1 MSGTIGR
8 IVIGFIAAA
17 LAVVTVHQGIVF
29 LLNMYGMTPNKP
41 WTTTP
46 FGPLGVPQIVNS
58 MFWGGLWGALYG
70 LIHEKIPGG
79 IAVVKGLLY
88 GLAIVV
94 CSNWIVLPLIRGQAL
109 FAGMDPKRLMAGA
122 LILGGFG
129 IGTALFYQLLRRD

>member
-1 MSGTIGR
+1 MSGTAGR
-8 IVIGFIAAA
+8 LVIGFIAAA
-17 LAVVTVHQGIVF
+17 LAVVTAHQGVVYV
-29 LLNMYGMTPNKP
+29 LNMIGWTPNKP
-41 WTTTP
+41 WSTAA
-46 FGPLGVPQIVNS
+46 FGPWGVPQIVNS

-79 IAVVKGLLY
+79 AAAVKGLLY

-109 FAGMDPKRLMAGA
+109 FAGMDSKRLMAGA

-129 IGTALFYQLLRRD
+129 IGTALFYQMLRRD